1 MTAMSNSKLSVAA
14 HGENKEPVTKQ
25 HTTLGTERRS
35 GLKGITRN
43 YDLYLMLVPVIAYY
57 VIFHLQPI
65 YGLQIA
71 FKDFSAGLGIWDSPW
86 VGFAHFERFFSS
98 YYFGR
103 LLSNTIEISL
113 YALAVGFPLPI
124 LLALM
129 LNEVRWLKLK
139 KFIQNITYFPHFVSV
154 IVVAGMIN
162 VFVSP
167 EGLINT
173 IISWF
178 GGEKASLLT
187 NPAYFKTIY
196 VISNVWQHTGWSA
209 IIYIAAL
216 ASINPELYEAA
227 TIDGADRWKK
237 MMHVSLPGIFS
248 TIVVLFILQI
258 GSLLDVGFQKI
269 LLLQNPLNM
278 EASDVISTYVYR
290 TGILQGNYSL
300 STAVGLFN
308 TLINVTLLVTANTV
322 IKRLTNNSLW

>member
-1 MTAMSNSKLSVAA
+1 MSNS
-14 HGENKEPVTKQ
+14 
-25 HTTLGTERRS
+25 TLNTLPERPASRRTRR
-35 GLKGITRN
+35 GIDWKSFTRN
-43 YDLYLMLVPVIAYY
+43 YDLYLMLVPVLIYY
-57 VIFHLQPI
+57 IIFQLQPI

-71 FKDFSAGLGIWDSPW
+71 FKDFSASLGIWDSPW
-86 VGFAHFERFFSS
+86 AGFTHFERFFSS

-103 LLSNTIEISL
+103 LIGNTIEISL
-113 YALAVGFPLPI
+113 YALAVGFPMPI
-124 LLALM
+124 MLALL
-129 LNEVRWLKLK
+129 LNEIQLMKLK
-139 KFIQNITYFPHFVSV
+139 KFVQNVTYFPHFVSV

-162 VFVSP
+162 VFTSP
-167 EGLINT
+167 DGFVTT
-173 IISWF
+173 IMSWF

-187 NPAYFKTIY
+187 NPDYFKTIY

-216 ASINPELYEAA
+216 AGINPELYEAA
-227 TIDGADRWKK
+227 TMDGASRWKK
-237 MMHVSLPGIFS
+237 IIYVSIPGIFS

-269 LLLQNPLNM
+269 LLLQNPLNL

-308 TLINVTLLVTANTV
+308 TLINVTLLVIANTV

>member
-1 MTAMSNSKLSVAA
+1 MNASQGNTASPHTGESISTLS
-14 HGENKEPVTKQ
+14 TK
-25 HTTLGTERRS
+25 RRS
-35 GLKGITRN
+35 GWRAYLRN
-43 YDLYLMLVPVIAYY
+43 YDLYLMLVPVLAYY
-57 VIFHLQPI
+57 VIFQLQPI

-71 FKDFSAGLGIWDSPW
+71 FKDFSASLGIWDSPW

-113 YALAVGFPLPI
+113 YALVVGFPMPI
-124 LLALM
+124 LLALL

-139 KFIQNITYFPHFVSV
+139 KFIQNVTYFPHFVSV

-162 VFVSP
+162 VFTSP
-167 EGLINT
+167 DGLINT
-173 IISWF
+173 VASWF
-178 GGEKASLLT
+178 GAEKSSLLT

-196 VISNVWQHTGWSA
+196 VISHVWQHTGWNA

-227 TIDGADRWKK
+227 TIDGASRLKRIL
-237 MMHVSLPGIFS
+237 HVSLPGIFS
-248 TIVVLFILQI
+248 TIIVLFILQI

-269 LLLQNPLNM
+269 LLLQNPLNL

-322 IKRLTNNSLW
+322 IKRFTKNSLW

>member
-1 MTAMSNSKLSVAA
+1 MTAMSNSKLSVAS

>member
-1 MTAMSNSKLSVAA
+1 MNQSIMNQGTNREAA
-14 HGENKEPVTKQ
+14 AA
-25 HTTLGTERRS
+25 RRS
-35 GLKGITRN
+35 GWRAYTRN
-43 YDLYLMLVPVIAYY
+43 YDLYLMLVPVLAYY
-57 VIFHLQPI
+57 VIFQLQPI

-71 FKDFSAGLGIWDSPW
+71 FKDFSASLGIWGSPW

-103 LLSNTIEISL
+103 LLTNTIEISL
-113 YALAVGFPLPI
+113 YALAVGFPMPI
-124 LLALM
+124 ILALL
-129 LNEVRWLKLK
+129 LNEIHLLKLK

-162 VFVSP
+162 AFTSP
-167 EGLINT
+167 DGFINT
-173 IISWF
+173 IVSWF
-178 GGEKASLLT
+178 GGEKASFLT

-227 TIDGADRWKK
+227 TIDGASRWKK
-237 MMHVSLPGIFS
+237 ILYVSIPGIFS

-269 LLLQNPLNM
+269 LLLQNPLNL

-308 TLINVTLLVTANTV
+308 TLINVTLLVTSNAV
-322 IKRLTNNSLW
+322 IKRLTNHSLW